1 MRMLWLA
8 GFLLTLSHAQAQSCQ
23 PVIDLTNT
31 AVATVK
37 EGHDRNIQLVDVA
50 VEMDRYC
57 PGETVSMTLLVLS
70 ESAVVGEHL
79 QIAEIN
85 TLMISAG
92 QISSGLSIGII
103 GDDEWNEDRTFSVR
117 VINPSHGTV
126 NLAQAG
132 FVITNDDPKITMIIP
147 SSVKEPR
154 IGMKEVPLRVELSM
168 PADRIVRG
176 EIEIRGLNATQ
187 GDDFASSHSIGFELL
202 PGDTSFD
209 FLPNTFAVLSDDL
222 KEKSERV
229 TFFMNTVTNASAYP
243 EQTNLFIEDPA
254 AQYRAIIES
263 VITGVDSG
271 RIAMI
276 STYKH
281 SLELTESD
289 TTAGLFESPASA
301 PHYTHR
307 LVGAPIT
314 PVTRAGLLQ
323 ASSVINGETLER
335 FRLEFVEAPVEIYPY
350 SPQPLYMFMS
360 SFGKLHEDEFITITR
375 PGTSPYPAFD
385 FSQMKK
391 TGEKKWEA
399 RYQRSLSEG
408 GSDVLREVT
417 TLKLEEI

>member
-1 MRMLWLA
+1 MRLLWLA
-8 GFLLTLSHAQAQSCQ
+8 GFVLTLSQAQAQNCQ
-23 PVIDLTNT
+23 PVIDISNA
-31 AVATVK
+31 AVSSVK
-37 EGHDRNIQLVDVA
+37 EGHDRNVKLVDVA

-85 TLMISAG
+85 TLVIPAG
-92 QISSGLSIGII
+92 QISAGISIGII
-103 GDDEWNEDRTFSVR
+103 GDNEWNEDRTFSVR
-117 VINPSHGTV
+117 VINPSHGYV
-126 NLAQAG
+126 NLAQAR

-147 SSVKEPR
+147 SKVKEPR
-154 IGMKEVPLRVELSM
+154 LGIKQIPLRVELSM
-168 PADRIVRG
+168 PADRIIRG
-176 EIEIRGLNATQ
+176 EIEIRGLSATQ

-202 PGDTSFD
+202 PGDTYFD
-209 FLPNTFAVLSDDL
+209 FLPNTFVVFSDDL
-222 KEKSERV
+222 KENSERV

-243 EQTNLFIEDPA
+243 QQSNLFIEDPS

-263 VITGVDSG
+263 VITGMSG
-271 RIAMI
+271 GQIAMI

-289 TTAGLFESPASA
+289 TTSGLFESEFSA
-301 PHYTHR
+301 PSYTHR
-307 LVGAPIT
+307 LVGVPIT
-314 PVTRAGLLQ
+314 PVTRPGLL
-323 ASSVINGETLER
+323 AISSVINGEKLER

-385 FSQMKK
+385 LEQMKK
-391 TGEKKWEA
+391 TGEDKWEG
-399 RYQRSLSEG
+399 RYQRNLREG
-408 GSDVLREVT
+408 GTEVLREVT
-417 TLKLEEI
+417 TLKLQAI